1 MLRRLAFFEKSIWRT
16 FLTWSNSFRYD
27 KRWQIFKTSGTNR
40 STVSSGRVFSTRKK
54 RCWSTGRRRPN
65 NRENARDQS
74 GAVHS
79 ALCFHI
85 SSADFGLFVI
95 GHLSFVICH
104 WLRGCALANI
114 VLSISHGPLFNWHSA
129 LWSSAHRELLWSA
142 QTSGRAA
149 ESG

>member
-65 NRENARDQS
+65 NRQNARDDNLVRFT
-74 GAVHS
+74 A
-79 ALCFHI
+79 
-85 SSADFGLFVI
+85 LFVFTLAARI
-95 GHLSFVICH
+95 SVYLSLVICH
-104 WLRGCALANI
+104 
-114 VLSISHGPLFNWHSA
+114 LSVVERVRPRQHSA
-129 LWSSAHRELLWSA
+129 IDFAWSVI
-142 QTSGRAA
+142 
-149 ESG
+149 